1 MTKILSHGTPQRI
14 VRNNQAF
21 QLVAIIE
28 GAPTNTQFIQN
39 LQIVGQQRRALGELR
54 KKLAALPKS
63 SPVSEAQAIEA
74 QIQQIDTRLTS
85 NMEFMTKNY
94 GYSVQHNYLLSPIQ
108 SALLLK
114 ALDDE
119 GKPIE
124 DEAKATLVAEFH
136 TPEAYEELQSLRQ
149 RALALGADESKKD
162 EFEQVKTELNE
173 KYGFE
178 VGKHYLL
185 QVRKGALYATVSA

>member
-1 MTKILSHGTPQRI
+1 MTKILSQGTPQRI
-14 VRNNQAF
+14 VRNNQAY

-54 KKLAALPKS
+54 KKLAALPKT

-74 QIQQIDTRLTS
+74 QIEQINTRLTS

-114 ALDDE
+114 SIGED

-136 TPEAYEELQSLRQ
+136 TPEAYEELQNLRQ
-149 RALALGADESKKD
+149 RAIAIGSDPEKKE
-162 EFEQVKTELNE
+162 EFEKLKTELQE

-185 QVRKGALYATVSA
+185 QVRKGALYATVA

>member
-14 VRNNQAF
+14 VRNNQAY

-54 KKLAALPKS
+54 KKLAALPKTA
-63 SPVSEAQAIEA
+63 PVSDAQAIEA
-74 QIQQIDTRLTS
+74 QIEQINTRLTS

-114 ALDDE
+114 SVDE
-119 GKPIE
+119 DGKPIE

-136 TPEAYEELQSLRQ
+136 TPEAYEELQNLRQ
-149 RALALGADESKKD
+149 RALAIGADEEKKE
-162 EFEQVKTELNE
+162 EFEKLKAELLE
-173 KYGFE
+173 KYSFE

-185 QVRKGALYATVSA
+185 QVRKGALYATVA

>member
-14 VRNNQAF
+14 IRNNQAY

-54 KKLAALPKS
+54 KKLAGLPKTA
-63 SPVSEAQAIEA
+63 PVSEAQAIEA
-74 QIQQIDTRLTS
+74 QIEQINTRLTS

-114 ALDDE
+114 SIDE
-119 GKPIE
+119 NGKPIE
-124 DEAKATLVAEFH
+124 DESKATLVAEFH
-136 TPEAYEELQSLRQ
+136 TPEAYEELQALRQ
-149 RALALGADESKKD
+149 RALALGSDESKKD
-162 EFEQVKTELNE
+162 EFEKVKAELQD

-185 QVRKGALYATVSA
+185 QVRKGALYATVTA

>member
-14 VRNNQAF
+14 IRDDQSY

-28 GAPTNTQFIQN
+28 GAASNTQFIQN
-39 LQIVGQQRRALGELR
+39 LQIVGQQRRTLGELR
-54 KKLAALPKS
+54 QKLSALPKTAS
-63 SPVSEAQAIEA
+63 ATEGQAIEA
-74 QIQQIDTRLTS
+74 QIEQINTRLTS

-108 SALLLK
+108 SVLLLK
-114 ALDDE
+114 ALDDD

-136 TPEAYEELQSLRQ
+136 TSESYEELQALRQ
-149 RALALGADESKKD
+149 RALTLGADPEKKD
-162 EFEQVKTELNE
+162 DFEKLKTELNE
-173 KYGFE
+173 KFGFE

-185 QVRKGALYATVSA
+185 QVRKGALYATVAA